1 MRACM
6 AIDLGTSSCKVA
18 VVDERLSIRVL
29 ASSRFET
36 HYPKP
41 LLAEQDLSDWWRAV
55 CSATKDA
62 LALAGD
68 VSVEVISLSSQR
80 EGLVLLDESFEP
92 LRKAIV
98 WVDRRASF
106 ELCELINE
114 FGVDWLSRV
123 VGVIPSAGFTAPL
136 LRWVRRN
143 EPDVFQKAR
152 FITQPKGFLIAR
164 MTGKFAID
172 ITLAPRFSLFDMRTM
187 KYSDELLSWAGV
199 NEQQLPKVVKPNE
212 VVGLLSSEV
221 ASQLGLPDGIPV
233 VAGMGDRQCEALGL
247 ALEPMVE
254 VMVASG
260 TAANISVLVDTD
272 VDSLGLDV
280 HVARGP
286 NIGDLKQLELGI
298 WACGAALNWLARELL
313 GMQVA
318 HERTLEA
325 IESELGKSTNASSLI
340 VLPFFAGAGAPHWDA
355 DVLACIIGL
364 TLGHNKSDI
373 IRATLEALAVEV
385 AENVEL
391 YRRAIGTL
399 KRIVHCGGLAQMPSF
414 NQAIA
419 DATQMEVH
427 LPSSH
432 DAAVLG
438 AACIG
443 LSLLTGEDE
452 LHVAGKLNPRREVIA
467 CNDEGVKRMKL
478 RSQLQRDAYNALATL
493 MHEAHRILSKPYT
506 TNT

>member
-18 VVDERLSIRVL
+18 IVDEHLNIRAL
-29 ASSRFET
+29 ASSHFET

-41 LLAEQDLSDWWRAV
+41 LFAEQDPSEWWRAV
-55 CSATKDA
+55 CDATKDA
-62 LALAGD
+62 LASAGD
-68 VSVEVISLSSQR
+68 VKIEVISLSSQR
-80 EGLVLLDESFEP
+80 EGLVLLDENFEP
-92 LRKAIV
+92 LRRAIV
-98 WVDRRASF
+98 WVDRRANF
-106 ELCELINE
+106 ELCELLNE
-114 FGVDWLSRV
+114 FGVDWLSQV

-136 LRWVRRN
+136 LCWVRRH
-143 EPDVFQKAR
+143 EPEVFQKAK

-164 MTGKFAID
+164 MTDSFAID

-187 KYSDELLSWAGV
+187 KYSDELLSWVGV
-199 NEQQLPKVVKPNE
+199 SEQQLPKVVKPNE
-212 VVGLLSSEV
+212 VVGFLSREA
-221 ASQLGLPDGIPV
+221 ASQLGLADGIPV
-233 VAGMGDRQCEALGL
+233 VAGMGDRQCEVLGL

-272 VDSLGLDV
+272 VDSLGLDAR
-280 HVARGP
+280 VARGP
-286 NIGDLKQLELGI
+286 NIGNLKQLELGI

-313 GMQVA
+313 GIQVA
-318 HERTLEA
+318 HERA
-325 IESELGKSTNASSLI
+325 SDVIEGELGKSTNASSLI
-340 VLPFFAGAGAPHWDA
+340 VLPFFAGAGAPHWDH

-364 TLGHNKSDI
+364 TLGHSKSDI
-373 IRATLEALAVEV
+373 VRATLEALAVEV

-399 KRIVHCGGLAQMPSF
+399 KRVVHCGGLAQMRSF

-419 DATQMEVH
+419 DATEMEVQ
-427 LPSSH
+427 LPTSH

-443 LSLLTGEDE
+443 LSMLTGEDE
-452 LHVAGKLNPRREVIA
+452 FRVATKLNPRREAVT
-467 CNDEGVKRMKL
+467 CNDEGVKQMRL
-478 RSQLQRDAYNALATL
+478 RAQLQRNAYSAIASL
-493 MHEAHRILSKPYT
+493 MREAHRILLEWQSKDA
-506 TNT
+506 